1 MDSHV
6 ANDPNNPINWD
17 EKNNPKCI
25 LDYCDFDAVNY
36 DEYCEDHQRCYYCG
50 DRENCDDD
58 CPNNYDNLTLHKL
71 TRNLITIIKDELSD
85 SQTNKSKLSGSYR
98 LGKNEAYLKILGIL
112 KILHTKK
119 ST

>member
-1 MDSHV
+1 MIKTIITGGQYD
-6 ANDPNNPINWD
+6 DPTEWD
-17 EKNNPKCI
+17 GNNPKCT
-25 LDYCDFDAVNY
+25 LDYCDFDVVNY

-58 CPNNYDNLTLHKL
+58 CPNNMDNLTLYKL
-71 TRNLITIIKDELSD
+71 TKNLIIIIKDELSD

-112 KILHTKK
+112 TKTLK
-119 ST
+119 R